1 MRPLFDDRLHSP
13 IVTTVAAIMGEVA
26 TVTTVGAT
34 VGPIVPRLS
43 SSQSAFQ
50 PPDYSMEPPKRY
62 EFVTAPEDG
71 KSRPEKFTSLIVMWT
86 F

>member
-1 MRPLFDDRLHSP
+1 MAATVTKVAS
-13 IVTTVAAIMGEVA
+13 VTTVAATVTKVA
-26 TVTTVGAT
+26 TVTTVSGT
-34 VGPIVPRLS
+34 VVAIVPPLG

-50 PPDYSMEPPKRY
+50 PADHSMEPPKRY

-71 KSRPEKFTSLIVMWT
+71 KSRPEKLTSLIVMWK